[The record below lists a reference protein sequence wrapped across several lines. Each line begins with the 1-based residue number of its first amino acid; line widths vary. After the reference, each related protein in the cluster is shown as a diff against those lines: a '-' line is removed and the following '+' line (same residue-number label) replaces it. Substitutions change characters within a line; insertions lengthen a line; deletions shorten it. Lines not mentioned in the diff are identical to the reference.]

1 MFYILLNLSVFISL
15 ISLLIDPNKINEYT
29 FLQNMFPNITDFN
42 ISDLIIYICLGIFIL
57 FTIKNVIISTYDF
70 LLHKIT
76 YNIRYKSAIKLFKFY
91 IQNKNYLFHLKNN
104 SSILIR
110 NINASRSIGLM
121 ALSIVDIL
129 TEFFMLLGLVCF
141 VLYFIEFKFIFFLLV
156 VLIFSFTFY
165 KYFKNK
171 ILKWSYKT
179 QEEEKKYL
187 QTLQEGIGSIRDI
200 FILGVSK
207 FFVQRFDKINLSIKN
222 NGIPLSFVPNL
233 SRYVLEVLMIFMF
246 TNILIYRTFVGI
258 DGKETILFLSV
269 IALAVLRILPS
280 INKILTKYQLLNN
293 MSAPVE
299 IAIGEF
305 DQNKVEDV
313 DKEDNRKIIKNFN
326 QINLKNISFSY
337 DKKKLVLQN
346 LNLDIKKNQ
355 FIGIYGKSGC
365 GKSTLVDIISGLIQP
380 DSGNILIDN
389 DNYNNKQ
396 LNISY
401 ISQLNHLI
409 DDTILTNIT
418 FEEDENKIDF
428 NKVNDS
434 LKSSEL
440 YDFIY
445 SLEKNIY
452 TKIGERGTN
461 ISGGQRQRIGI
472 ARALY
477 NESETLILDEPTSM
491 LDKDP
496 EEKFIK
502 YLEKIKKNKT
512 IILISH
518 NLNNLRNCDKVYELA
533 NGAINQR

>member
-1 MFYILLNLSVFISL
+1 
-15 ISLLIDPNKINEYT
+15 
-29 FLQNMFPNITDFN
+29 
-42 ISDLIIYICLGIFIL
+42 
-57 FTIKNVIISTYDF
+57 
-70 LLHKIT
+70 
-76 YNIRYKSAIKLFKFY
+76 
-91 IQNKNYLFHLKNN
+91 
-104 SSILIR
+104 
-110 NINASRSIGLM
+110 
-121 ALSIVDIL
+121 
-129 TEFFMLLGLVCF
+129 
-141 VLYFIEFKFIFFLLV
+141 
-156 VLIFSFTFY
+156 
-165 KYFKNK
+165 
-171 ILKWSYKT
+171 
-179 QEEEKKYL
+179 
-187 QTLQEGIGSIRDI
+187 
-200 FILGVSK
+200 
-207 FFVQRFDKINLSIKN
+207 
-222 NGIPLSFVPNL
+222 
-233 SRYVLEVLMIFMF
+233 
-246 TNILIYRTFVGI
+246 
-258 DGKETILFLSV
+258 
-269 IALAVLRILPS
+269 
-280 INKILTKYQLLNN
+280 
-293 MSAPVE
+293 
-299 IAIGEF
+299 
-305 DQNKVEDV
+305 
-313 DKEDNRKIIKNFN
+313 
-326 QINLKNISFSY
+326 
-337 DKKKLVLQN
+337 
-346 LNLDIKKNQ
+346 NLDIKKNQ

-491 LDKDP
+491 LDKDT

-533 NGAINQR
+533 NGA